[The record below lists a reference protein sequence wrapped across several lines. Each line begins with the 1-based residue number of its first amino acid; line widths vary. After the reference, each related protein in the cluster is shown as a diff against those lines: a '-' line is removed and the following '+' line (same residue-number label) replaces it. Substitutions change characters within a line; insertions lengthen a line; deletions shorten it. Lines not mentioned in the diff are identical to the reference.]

1 MMTEPQAAPPL
12 GREQPMPA
20 PVIHPLLEGPLSS
33 ARFAV
38 VDVET
43 SGLSSHKH
51 RLLQVGVVLVTGDGA
66 VLGRWETLLRAPW
79 RPLGG
84 RRIHGL
90 SRRAL
95 RGAPRFSA
103 VLPELVTQLDG
114 SILCAHNVAFDWP
127 FLRRALDRGGYVAP
141 DPVRLCTLELSR
153 SLDPD
158 RLRSHRLADLCD
170 RYGVTLTRAHDAAAD
185 ADATAAFLPLLLAEA
200 GITDLGG
207 LSPHLRGE
215 TTAWPAAPL
224 PRARWRRREQ
234 PQR

>member
-1 MMTEPQAAPPL
+1 MPEPVA
-12 GREQPMPA
+12 
-20 PVIHPLLEGPLSS
+20 HPLLEGPLSS

-43 SGLSSHKH
+43 SGLSAHRH
-51 RLLQVGVVLVTGDGA
+51 RLLQVGVVRVSGDGH

-95 RGAPRFSA
+95 RGAPRFST
-103 VLPELVTQLDG
+103 VLPELVAELDG

-127 FLRRALDRGGYVAP
+127 FLRRAFDRGGYIAP

-158 RLRSHRLADLCD
+158 RLRSHRLADVCD
-170 RYGVTLTRAHDAAAD
+170 RYGVALARAHDAAAD
-185 ADATAAFLPLLLAEA
+185 AGATAAFLPQLLAEA
-200 GITDLGG
+200 GITDLVG
-207 LSPHLRGE
+207 LSPHLRGD
-215 TTAWPAAPL
+215 TTRWPAAPP
-224 PRARWRRREQ
+224 PRARWPRREQ
-234 PQR
+234 SQR